1 MSEQTPIVYQVK
13 PEQVGGMDI
22 MQFLRQQI
30 SHNFN
35 GAYEIVNE
43 QTSNRFVRG
52 FKTPRR
58 IVSFLVEAGGQ
69 SHSIFFDT
77 TECLAASNV
86 DWLGNR

>member
-1 MSEQTPIVYQVK
+1 MAEQPTIYQVK
-13 PEQVGGMDI
+13 PEQVGGQDI

-30 SHNFN
+30 SYNFN
-35 GAYEIVNE
+35 GSYEIVNE
-43 QTSNRFVRG
+43 QTLNRIVPG

-77 TECLAASNV
+77 TDCSAASNIN
-86 DWLGNR
+86 WLGH